1 MDGVEVVY
9 FKCDELN
16 TKNIYLKFV
25 QSLLDTHGL
34 SHKYNVDDFN
44 ITKDIEDNKV
54 SKKIEDISKYII
66 NNPNS
71 EKTFSHKIIYRMTY
85 SGKAN
90 YFPIFC

>member
-1 MDGVEVVY
+1 MFEYIFLIYGKIYFEQKALDGVEVVY

-44 ITKDIEDNKV
+44 ITKDIEIHGVRQIV
-54 SKKIEDISKYII
+54 SPTLSHLNYI
-66 NNPNS
+66 
-71 EKTFSHKIIYRMTY
+71 K
-85 SGKAN
+85 
-90 YFPIFC
+90 